1 MSLLDRTG
9 QKRRGRIHLK
19 WADLIGER
27 IRKALLWSISRTSP
41 YSQHPPANWSLIPL
55 GNLYA
60 LVRILCTAAK
70 TLKANGVPVKFLIP
84 DQVALARLAL
94 LEKPEAQA

>member
-1 MSLLDRTG
+1 
-9 QKRRGRIHLK
+9 
-19 WADLIGER
+19 
-27 IRKALLWSISRTSP
+27 
-41 YSQHPPANWSLIPL
+41 LIPL